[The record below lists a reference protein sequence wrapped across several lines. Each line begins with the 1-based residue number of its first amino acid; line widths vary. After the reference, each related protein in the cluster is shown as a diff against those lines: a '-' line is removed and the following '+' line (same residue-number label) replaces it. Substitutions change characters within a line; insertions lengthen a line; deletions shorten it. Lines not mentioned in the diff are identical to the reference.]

1 VENFFSKAGLED
13 TAHPTRSVV
22 LIDEIDKAPRDFPND
37 LLNEIEQMQF
47 TVRETETTFR
57 AGETFRLILILTSN
71 SEKDLPEAFL
81 RRCVFYHISFPS
93 EVQLKEIVQRRF
105 RNHPEFIE
113 NAITHFSAIRKL
125 ALKKKPATGEFLS

>member
-1 VENFFSKAGLED
+1 MED